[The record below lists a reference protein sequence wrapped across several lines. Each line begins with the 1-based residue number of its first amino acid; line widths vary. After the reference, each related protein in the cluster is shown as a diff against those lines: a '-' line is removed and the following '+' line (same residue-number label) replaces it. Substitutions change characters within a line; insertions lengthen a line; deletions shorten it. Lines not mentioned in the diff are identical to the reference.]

1 MTYERQVSELDP
13 YNTTCPVQQQYLGLW
28 WPLPEYR
35 EEGMKRNRE
44 KSGGQI
50 RSDEGRNQDKPG
62 LISDIEVRNDY
73 ISQPQCQ
80 QH

>member
-1 MTYERQVSELDP
+1 
-13 YNTTCPVQQQYLGLW
+13 
-28 WPLPEYR
+28 
-35 EEGMKRNRE
+35 MKRNRE

-62 LISDIEVRNDY
+62 LISDVEVRNDY